1 MTPDPIAQAIAVTLE
16 ATAMALWEQEKWD
29 RRWERANWSPARHN
43 RRIELLALLRIRR
56 TAKRLARETVERE
69 DAVTAAK
76 AYAELGY
83 HGAQAAYR

>member
-1 MTPDPIAQAIAVTLE
+1 MTPVEAHAIAVALE
-16 ATAMALWEQEKWD
+16 SRISALLAQRQAD
-29 RRWERANWSPARHN
+29 RRWMRADWTPARHA
-43 RRIELLALLRIRR
+43 RETLLRELLAVHR
-56 TAKRLARETVERE
+56 TGRRLARETVERE